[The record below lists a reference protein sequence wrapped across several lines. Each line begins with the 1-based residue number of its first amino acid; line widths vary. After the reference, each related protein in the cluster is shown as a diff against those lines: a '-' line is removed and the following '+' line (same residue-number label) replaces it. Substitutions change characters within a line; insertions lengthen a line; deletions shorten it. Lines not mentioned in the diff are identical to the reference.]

1 MNPDAAAI
9 VVGGGVAGI
18 AAALH
23 LADAGLRV
31 ALVERRPF
39 LGGRA
44 FSFSDKNSGMSFDNG
59 QHALLGCY
67 HEMIAFLTRIGAA
80 DRLYRQ
86 RGIEVELRE
95 AGGRAFLAAGRAPA
109 PFHLGRAL
117 LSFTLLTPRE
127 RLRAAR
133 GALSLVRRAHG
144 APVALAGETV
154 EEALV
159 VAGQSARIREV
170 LWYPLALAAL
180 NDDPR
185 IASATL
191 FAAVIE
197 RAFFGRAAD
206 AAIVLPAV
214 PLSELIAEPARIAL
228 ARAGVELVT
237 GGNATAIT
245 LAADG
250 SVSGL
255 RCKDGSE
262 RGAAAIVL
270 TLTPSQLAG
279 LQIGALAA
287 PDALGGLPDALF
299 ETAPIVS
306 VHVPLPAPAALPAVT
321 GLLGTTTQWVFNAD
335 CIRRD
340 RTGPGGLLSCVI
352 SGARGLA
359 GVADREVARLVEQ
372 ELHDL
377 LPEVEGIS
385 AGDMHIVRE
394 LHATMAPTI
403 AAHAARPPV
412 ETRVAGLFLAG
423 DWVQTGLPA
432 TLESAA
438 LSGRLAAEACCR
450 QGRVHAATR
459 AA

>member
-1 MNPDAAAI
+1 MNPHAPAI

-23 LADAGLRV
+23 LADAGFRV
-31 ALVERRPF
+31 VLVERRPF

-44 FSFSDKNSGMSFDNG
+44 FSFTDKNSGLAFDNG

-67 HEMIAFLTRIGAA
+67 HETIGLITRIGAA
-80 DRLYRQ
+80 NRLYRQ

-95 AGGRAFLAAGRAPA
+95 AGGRAFLAAGGAPA

-127 RLRAAR
+127 RLGAAR
-133 GALSLVRRAHG
+133 GALAFVRRARR
-144 APVALAGETV
+144 ATDAVARETV
-154 EEALV
+154 EEALAA
-159 VAGQSARIREV
+159 AGQSPRIREV

-185 IASATL
+185 IAAASL

-197 RAFFGRAAD
+197 RAFFGRASD

-214 PLSELIAEPARIAL
+214 PLSELFAEPARLAL

-237 GGNATAIT
+237 G
-245 LAADG
+245 LAATDVVLGPDG

-255 RCKDGSE
+255 RFSDGSM
-262 RGAAAIVL
+262 RDASAAVL
-270 TLTPSQLAG
+270 ALTPAQLAG
-279 LQIGALAA
+279 LQIGAVAA
-287 PDALGGLPDALF
+287 PEALGGLPDVLL

-306 VHVPLPAPAALPAVT
+306 VHVPLPSRVALPAVT

-335 CIRRD
+335 RIRRD
-340 RTGPGGLLSCVI
+340 RQGEGGLLSCVI
-352 SGARGLA
+352 SGARELD
-359 GVADREVARLVEQ
+359 GVADGEVACRVEA
-372 ELHDL
+372 ELHAL
-377 LPEVEGIS
+377 LPEVPGIS
-385 AGDMHIVRE
+385 AGRMHIIRE
-394 LHATMAPTI
+394 RHATMAPTV
-403 AAHAARPPV
+403 AANAARPPV
-412 ETRVAGLFLAG
+412 ETLLPGLFLAG

-438 LSGRLAAEACCR
+438 LSGRLAAEACR
-450 QGRVHAATR
+450 SQGRVRADTR